1 MIVLSIS
8 SDRLEVET
16 RLFAPDLPDGHGL
29 YPVLASALKSRPAP
43 QSAPQFEAR
52 CRKPGLASLSDAGH
66 RHTSEHFE
74 TEAVADRAFWPASYF
89 NLDQVTIYRNSDEAE
104 KRAILLGCSHSVLA
118 EAYYIEKCGM
128 YFASKMCLLSESA
141 QERMLYSLFAADE
154 AVHYNW
160 ISGFATAES
169 VKGFEGNPFILLL
182 DEVLQMEDRTT
193 LSYIVQVILE
203 GWGISHYHALAKNC
217 LDDGLAAV
225 FENVIRD
232 EGRHHAGGLA
242 IFNGQRLGADRLK
255 RLADLLAQLLS
266 MVQVGPQM
274 AVSQIERVK
283 GRLSQA
289 HKTRAFA
296 ELNCEA
302 VTLSKI
308 KTLKSLIKM
317 AAGAEIILSELE
329 RKGSFRPYTASECA
343 GASG

>member
-1 MIVLSIS
+1 MHSLS

-43 QSAPQFEAR
+43 QFDARRRMSRSIPLSAPVYSHIDAR
-52 CRKPGLASLSDAGH
+52 
-66 RHTSEHFE
+66 FE
-74 TEAVADRAFWPASYF
+74 TEASADSPFWPASYF
-89 NLDQVTIYRNSDEAE
+89 GLDRAPIYLNSDEAE

-154 AVHYNW
+154 AVHFNW
-160 ISGFATAES
+160 ISGFAPAES
-169 VKGFEGNPFILLL
+169 VKEFEVNPFILLL
-182 DEVLQMEDRTT
+182 DEVLQKEDRTT

-217 LDDGLAAV
+217 LDDGLATV

-242 IFNGQRLGADRLK
+242 LFNGQRLGADRLK
-255 RLADLLAQLLS
+255 RLSDLLAQLLA
-266 MVQVGPQM
+266 MVQSGPQM
-274 AVSQIERVK
+274 VVSQIERVK
-283 GRLSQA
+283 GGLSRAQ
-289 HKTRAFA
+289 KTRAFA
-296 ELNCEA
+296 ELDCEA
-302 VTLSKI
+302 VTLSRI

-317 AAGAEIILSELE
+317 AAGADVILSELQ

-343 GASG
+343 AAK

>member
-1 MIVLSIS
+1 MLLIS

-29 YPVLASALKSRPAP
+29 YAVLASSLKSRPAP
-43 QSAPQFEAR
+43 QFDVRRRMLRSI
-52 CRKPGLASLSDAGH
+52 SLSDPAH
-66 RHTSEHFE
+66 ANIKEHFE
-74 TEAVADRAFWPASYF
+74 TDTSADRPFWPESF
-89 NLDQVTIYRNSDEAE
+89 FELDQVTIYRDSDEAE
-104 KRAILLGCSHSVLA
+104 KRAILLGCSRSVLA

-154 AVHYNW
+154 AVHFNW
-160 ISGFATAES
+160 ISGFAHAES
-169 VKGFEGNPFILLL
+169 VKEFESSPFIRLL
-182 DEVLQMEDRTT
+182 DEVLRKEDRTT

-203 GWGISHYHALAKNC
+203 GWGISHYHALAKSC

-242 IFNGQRLGADRLK
+242 LFNERRPGADILK
-255 RLADLLAQLLS
+255 RLTDLLEQLLL
-266 MVQVGPQM
+266 MVQAGPQM
-274 AVSQIERVK
+274 VVSQIDRVK

-289 HKTRAFA
+289 QKARAFA
-296 ELNCEA
+296 ELDCEGA
-302 VTLSKI
+302 TLNRI
-308 KTLKSLIKM
+308 KTLKSLIKT
-317 AAGAEIILSELE
+317 AAGAELILSELE

-343 GASG
+343 AASG